1 MFTLSVPWWE
11 FVVRGVVIYVF
22 LLFLLRVTGKRQI
35 SQMSPY
41 DLVLLLILSNAVQNS
56 MNAGDNS
63 LTGGVISAITLVAVN
78 HALGVL
84 TYKSKRVERLVEGR
98 AQILVHDGK
107 LFEDVMSEA
116 SITRDELDSTLRE
129 AGFFDLKEVRLA
141 ILENNG
147 KVSVQGYEV
156 KAKAEEDS

>member
-1 MFTLSVPWWE
+1 MFETSVPWWE
-11 FVVRGVVIYVF
+11 FIFRGIVIYFF
-22 LLFLLRVTGKRQI
+22 LLVLLRVTGKRQI

-41 DLVLLLILSNAVQNS
+41 DLVLLLILSNAVQNA

-63 LTGGVISAITLVAVN
+63 LTGGIISAVTLVAVN
-78 HALGVL
+78 YLIGVL
-84 TYKSKRVERLVEGR
+84 TYKSKHVERLVEGR
-98 AQILVHDGK
+98 AQIIVHDGK

-129 AGFFDLKEVRLA
+129 SGFFDLKEVRLA

-147 KVSVQGYEV
+147 KISVQGF
-156 KAKAEEDS
+156 EEKPKVAVDS

>member
-1 MFTLSVPWWE
+1 MFETSVPWWE
-11 FVVRGVVIYVF
+11 FIFRGIVIYFF
-22 LLFLLRVTGKRQI
+22 LLVLLRVTGKRQI

-41 DLVLLLILSNAVQNS
+41 DLVLLLILSNAVQNA

-63 LTGGVISAITLVAVN
+63 LTGGIISAVTLVAVN
-78 HALGVL
+78 YLIGVL
-84 TYKSKRVERLVEGR
+84 TYKSKHVERLVEGR
-98 AQILVHDGK
+98 AQIIVHDGK

-129 AGFFDLKEVRLA
+129 SGFFDLKEVRLA

-147 KVSVQGYEV
+147 KISVQGFEEKPKV
-156 KAKAEEDS
+156 AEDS

>member
-1 MFTLSVPWWE
+1 MFELSVPWWE
-11 FVVRGVVIYVF
+11 FVVRGIVIYFF
-22 LLFLLRVTGKRQI
+22 LLLLLRLTGKRQI
-35 SQMSPY
+35 GQMSPY

-63 LTGGVISAITLVAVN
+63 LTGGIISAVTLVAVN
-78 HALGVL
+78 YALGVL

-98 AQILVHDGK
+98 AQIVVHDGK

-116 SITRDELDSTLRE
+116 NITRDELDSTLRE

-147 KVSVQGYEV
+147 KVSVQGYE
-156 KAKAEEDS
+156 KKPKESDS